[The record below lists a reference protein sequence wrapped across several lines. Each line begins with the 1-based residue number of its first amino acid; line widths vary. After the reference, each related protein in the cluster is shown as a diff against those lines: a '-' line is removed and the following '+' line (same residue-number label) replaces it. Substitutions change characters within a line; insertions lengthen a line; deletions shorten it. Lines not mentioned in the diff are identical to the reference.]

1 MSIQSEIERIS
12 QAKTDIHSAIES
24 KGVTVPD
31 DTLISEMAPYIQQI
45 REAGTVVTSVS
56 YIKPDE
62 NGNVQLENLRI
73 YCGEQNVTYDGGAE
87 QYLTINTEAIGAA
100 TAEQG
105 ALAETAVQPAQIAD
119 FITED
124 DIPSSLPNPQ
134 SLTIKLNGSAQQS
147 YDGSTARTVDV
158 TPSSIGA
165 ATSAQGALAQ
175 TAVQPA
181 QIADFITAEDIP
193 DELPNP
199 YSLGIQLNGGS
210 TTAYDGSATRNV
222 NITAAAIGAAT
233 SSDLEALEPLVGTT
247 SNTTPLQV
255 YNALSDGRQCFI
267 TDSSTYVTYTSWS
280 YNGTTTNGNVHGV
293 SIYINSGKIVSSSLG
308 GAVSSSGGSWNRG
321 NTSGL
326 LYTGNY
332 RSSNTQFL
340 TATVSDGLVLE
351 DISSIIDG
359 EIPSSLP
366 NPNNLIIRQ
375 NNGVGTSYN
384 GQTQVTINITA
395 SSVGAAPTMHSVT
408 DTTYGVGTQSYYG
421 HVRLSDSITDTSST
435 SSGCAATPYAVK
447 QVNDNMPV
455 THKVNLIVASW
466 HGNGTGDKYWRQNV
480 GFDGITSS
488 YEVISITQAP
498 YDSSDETISDSE
510 KKAAATWTYVETGP
524 DRLSFYSKEKPTYHF
539 SLIVT
544 CKYLD

>member
-45 REAGTVVTSVS
+45 REAGTVVTSVNN
-56 YIKPDE
+56 IGPDGS
-62 NGNVQLENLRI
+62 GNVELTAA
-73 YCGEQNVTYDGGAE
+73 NV
-87 QYLTINTEAIGAA
+87 GAA
-100 TAEQG
+100 TAAQG

-119 FITED
+119 FITEE

-134 SLTIKLNGSAQQS
+134 SLTIKLNGSAQPS

-193 DELPNP
+193 SELPNP
-199 YSLGIQLNGGS
+199 YALGIQLNGGS

-255 YNALSDGRQCFI
+255 FNALSDGRQCFI

-280 YNGTTTNGNVHGV
+280 YNGRTTDGNVHGV
-293 SIYINSGKIVSSSLG
+293 SIYINSGRIASSSLD

-384 GQTQVTINITA
+384 GQTQVTINITP

-408 DTTYGVGTQSYYG
+408 DTTYGVGSQNYYG
-421 HVRLSDSITDTSST
+421 HVRLSDSTSSSYGQTSGVAATPLAVYSVNSRVDNVEDSVPITRKITVSSGWSTSYGDTGTDFRYGRIVSFTGSST
-435 SSGCAATPYAVK
+435 SHE
-447 QVNDNMPV
+447 V
-455 THKVNLIVASW
+455 TGIYV
-466 HGNGTGDKYWRQNV
+466 TGQY
-480 GFDGITSS
+480 TSS
-488 YEVISITQAP
+488 SPTDAQK
-498 YDSSDETISDSE
+498 T
-510 KKAAATWTYVETGP
+510 AAATWTYVECENNQ
-524 DRLSFYSKEKPTYHF
+524 LHFYSPTAISTTFY
-539 SLIVT
+539 LVVT
-544 CKYLD
+544 IQKL

>member
-45 REAGTVVTSVS
+45 REAGTVVTSVNL
-56 YIKPDE
+56 IEPDGD
-62 NGNVQLENLRI
+62 GNVQLENLRI
-73 YCGEQNVTYDGGAE
+73 YCGEQEITYNGGAE
-87 QYLTINTEAIGAA
+87 QALTINTDAIGAA
-100 TAEQG
+100 TAAQG
-105 ALAETAVQPAQIAD
+105 ALADTAVQPAQIA
-119 FITED
+119 
-124 DIPSSLPNPQ
+124 N
-134 SLTIKLNGSAQQS
+134 
-147 YDGSTARTVDV
+147 
-158 TPSSIGA
+158 
-165 ATSAQGALAQ
+165 
-175 TAVQPA
+175 
-181 QIADFITAEDIP
+181 FITAEDIP
-193 DELPNP
+193 SELPNP

-210 TTAYDGSATRNV
+210 TTAYDGSATRNI
-222 NITAAAIGAAT
+222 NITADAIGAAT

-255 YNALSDGRQCFI
+255 FNALSEGRQCFI
-267 TDSSTYVTYTSWS
+267 TSNLGATFSNWVYSGNTNNGGVISGAIYLDNKEVSIASLTGHITGGVASWS
-280 YNGTTTNGNVHGV
+280 T
-293 SIYINSGKIVSSSLG
+293 SDI
-308 GAVSSSGGSWNRG
+308 
-321 NTSGL
+321 SGL
-326 LYTGNY
+326 LYSGEA

-340 TATVSDGLVLE
+340 TATSSDGLVLE
-351 DISSIIDG
+351 DISSIIDN

-384 GQTQVTINITA
+384 GQTQVTINITP

-408 DTTYGVGTQSYYG
+408 DTTYGVGTSSYYG

-455 THKVNLIVASW
+455 THKVNLIVAGW
-466 HGNGTGDKYWRQNV
+466 NGTGSGDKYWRQNV

-488 YEVISITQAP
+488 YEVVSITQAT
-498 YDSSDETISDSE
+498 YESSDETIPDTE

-524 DRLSFYSKEKPTYHF
+524 DRLSFYSKEKPTDHF

>member
-45 REAGTVVTSVS
+45 REAGTVVTSVNS
-56 YIKPDE
+56 IGPDGS
-62 NGNVQLENLRI
+62 GNVELTAA
-73 YCGEQNVTYDGGAE
+73 NV
-87 QYLTINTEAIGAA
+87 GAA
-100 TAEQG
+100 TAAQG
-105 ALAETAVQPAQIAD
+105 ALADTAVQPAQIAD

-124 DIPSSLPNPQ
+124 DIPNSLPNPQ
-134 SLTIKLNGSAQQS
+134 SLTIKLNGSAQPS
-147 YDGSTARTVDV
+147 YDGSTARTVDI

-193 DELPNP
+193 SELPNP
-199 YSLGIQLNGGS
+199 YALGIQLNGGS

-247 SNTTPLQV
+247 SNTTPRQV
-255 YNALSDGRQCFI
+255 YNALSDNRQCFI
-267 TDSSTYVTYTSWS
+267 TDITTSVTYNAWAYSGTATSGGVFSSTL
-280 YNGTTTNGNVHGV
+280 
-293 SIYINSGKIVSSSLG
+293 YINSGRIITASLTGNFTSSSDNG
-308 GAVSSSGGSWNRG
+308 TWSRDD
-321 NTSGL
+321 TDGL
-326 LYTGNY
+326 LYSGEY

-384 GQTQVTINITA
+384 GQTQVTINITP

-408 DTTYGVGTQSYYG
+408 NTSYGVGSQNYYG
-421 HVRLSDSITDTSST
+421 HVKLSDSITDVSSAT
-435 SSGCAATPYAVK
+435 SGCAATPYAVK

-488 YEVISITQAP
+488 YEVVSITQAT
-498 YDSSDETISDSE
+498 YESTDETIPDTE

-524 DRLSFYSKEKPTYHF
+524 DRLSFYSKEKPTDHF

>member
-1 MSIQSEIERIS
+1 MSIQGEIERIS

-56 YIKPDE
+56 NIGPDE
-62 NGNVQLENLRI
+62 SGNARLKNLKI
-73 YCGEQNVTYDGGAE
+73 YCGEQDITYNGGAE
-87 QYLTINTEAIGAA
+87 QTLTISPATVGAA
-100 TAEQG
+100 TA
-105 ALAETAVQPAQIAD
+105 
-119 FITED
+119 
-124 DIPSSLPNPQ
+124 
-134 SLTIKLNGSAQQS
+134 
-147 YDGSTARTVDV
+147 
-158 TPSSIGA
+158 
-165 ATSAQGALAQ
+165 AQGTLAQ

-199 YSLGIQLNGGS
+199 YALSIQLNGGS
-210 TTAYDGSATRNV
+210 TTTYDGSATKSV
-222 NITAAAIGAAT
+222 NITPTSIGAAA
-233 SSDLEALEPLVGTT
+233 SSDLEELEPLVGTT

-267 TDSSTYVTYTSWS
+267 TDSSTGVTYASWAYS
-280 YNGTTTNGNVHGV
+280 GTTTSGNVYGA
-293 SIYINSGKIVSSSLG
+293 SLYINDVRIATLSLNG
-308 GAVSSSGGSWNRG
+308 VIRRDG
-321 NTSGL
+321 NTWTRGDTTGFLYSGDA
-326 LYTGNY
+326 

-340 TATVSDGLVLE
+340 TAISSGLVLE
-351 DISSIIDG
+351 DISSIIDQ
-359 EIPSSLP
+359 EIPSFLP
-366 NPNNLIIRQ
+366 NPNNLIIGL
-375 NNGVGTSYN
+375 NNSVRTSYN
-384 GQTQVTINITA
+384 GQTQVTINITP

-408 DTTYGVGTQSYYG
+408 DTRYGVGTRSYYG
-421 HVRLSDSITDTSST
+421 HVRLSDSITDTSSAT
-435 SSGCAATPYAVK
+435 SGCAATPYAVK

-455 THKVNLIVASW
+455 THKVNLTVAGW
-466 HGNGTGDKYWRQNV
+466 NGTGSGDKYWRQNV

-488 YEVISITQAP
+488 YEVVSITQAT
-498 YDSSDETISDSE
+498 YDSSDETIPDTE

-524 DRLSFYSKEKPTYHF
+524 DRLYFYSKEKPTDHF

>member
-56 YIKPDE
+56 FIGPDE
-62 NGNVQLENLRI
+62 NGNAQLEDLRI
-73 YCGEQNVTYDGGAE
+73 YCGEQSVLYNGGAE
-87 QYLTINTEAIGAA
+87 QTITINTDAIGAA
-100 TAEQG
+100 TA
-105 ALAETAVQPAQIAD
+105 
-119 FITED
+119 
-124 DIPSSLPNPQ
+124 
-134 SLTIKLNGSAQQS
+134 
-147 YDGSTARTVDV
+147 
-158 TPSSIGA
+158 
-165 ATSAQGALAQ
+165 AQGALAD

-193 DELPNP
+193 NELPNP
-199 YSLGIQLNGGS
+199 YALGIQLNGGS
-210 TTAYDGSATRNV
+210 TTAYNGSATRNI
-222 NITAAAIGAAT
+222 NITPAAIGAAT

-255 YNALSDGRQCFI
+255 FNALSDNRQCFI

-280 YNGTTTNGNVHGV
+280 YNGTTSNGNVHGV
-293 SIYINSGKIVSSSLG
+293 SLYINSGRIASSSLD
-308 GAVSSSGGSWNRG
+308 GAVWSNGGTWNRN

-326 LYTGNY
+326 LYGGSY

-340 TATVSDGLVLE
+340 TATASDGLVLE

-384 GQTQVTINITA
+384 GQTQVTINITP

-408 DTTYGVGTQSYYG
+408 DTTYGVGTSSYYG

-447 QVNDNMPV
+447 QVNDNMPIV
-455 THKVNLIVASW
+455 VHVNMASYDWSYIPGTSSMKWLNVVHVDGITEDCEIFSVVPVSNAGGNYKWSQAECGANQIVIYSNSEENPGLVNLIFAI
-466 HGNGTGDKYWRQNV
+466 TKNV
-480 GFDGITSS
+480 IQG
-488 YEVISITQAP
+488 VN
-498 YDSSDETISDSE
+498 SD
-510 KKAAATWTYVETGP
+510 
-524 DRLSFYSKEKPTYHF
+524 
-539 SLIVT
+539 
-544 CKYLD
+544 

>member
-45 REAGTVVTSVS
+45 REAGTVVTSVNS
-56 YIKPDE
+56 IGPDDS
-62 NGNVQLENLRI
+62 GNVELTAA
-73 YCGEQNVTYDGGAE
+73 NV
-87 QYLTINTEAIGAA
+87 GAA
-100 TAEQG
+100 TAAQG

-134 SLTIKLNGSAQQS
+134 SLTIKLNGSAQPS

-193 DELPNP
+193 SELPNP
-199 YSLGIQLNGGS
+199 YALGIQLNGGS

-293 SIYINSGKIVSSSLG
+293 SIYIDSGRIVSSSLD
-308 GAVSSSGGSWNRG
+308 GAVSSSGGTWNRG

-384 GQTQVTINITA
+384 GQTQVTINITP
-395 SSVGAAPTMHSVT
+395 SSVGAAPIMHSVT

-421 HVRLSDSITDTSST
+421 HVKLSDSITDASSA

-447 QVNDNMPV
+447 QVNEKVPI
-455 THKVNLIVASW
+455 THKVMVPNNWTTS
-466 HGNGTGDKYWRQNV
+466 NGG
-480 GFDGITSS
+480 
-488 YEVISITQAP
+488 
-498 YDSSDETISDSE
+498 SSDGMEYGVKVAFEGASAGYEISNILLSSQYSWLPPTNNQ
-510 KKAAATWTYVETGP
+510 KTAASQWTYVYIDGGNLHFYAPTQINT
-524 DRLSFYSKEKPTYHF
+524 SFY
-539 SLIVT
+539 LIVT
-544 CKYLD
+544 ITPI

>member
-56 YIKPDE
+56 NIGPDE
-62 NGNVQLENLRI
+62 SGNAQLKNLRI
-73 YCGEQNVTYDGGAE
+73 YCGEQDITYNGGAE
-87 QYLTINTEAIGAA
+87 QTLTINPSTVGAA
-100 TAEQG
+100 TA
-105 ALAETAVQPAQIAD
+105 
-119 FITED
+119 
-124 DIPSSLPNPQ
+124 
-134 SLTIKLNGSAQQS
+134 
-147 YDGSTARTVDV
+147 
-158 TPSSIGA
+158 
-165 ATSAQGALAQ
+165 AQGTLAQ

-222 NITAAAIGAAT
+222 NITPAAIGAAT

-255 YNALSDGRQCFI
+255 FNALSDNRPCFI

-280 YNGTTTNGNVHGV
+280 YNGTTSNGNVHGV
-293 SIYINSGKIVSSSLG
+293 SIYINSGRIVSSSLD
-308 GAVSSSGGSWNRG
+308 GAVSSNGGTWNRN

-326 LYTGNY
+326 LYTGSY

-340 TATVSDGLVLE
+340 TATSSDGLVLE
-351 DISSIIDG
+351 DISSIIDN

-395 SSVGAAPTMHSVT
+395 SSVGAAPIMHSAT
-408 DTTYGVGTQSYYG
+408 NTTYGVGSQNYYG
-421 HVRLSDSITDTSST
+421 HVRLSDSTSPAYGQT
-435 SSGCAATPYAVK
+435 SGVAATPLAVK
-447 QVNDNMPV
+447 QVNDNIPIV
-455 THKVNLIVASW
+455 VHVNMASYDW
-466 HGNGTGDKYWRQNV
+466 SSIPGIGSMKWLNV
-480 GFDGITSS
+480 VHADGITEDCEIFSVVPVS
-488 YEVISITQAP
+488 NVEGNYKWSQAECGTNQLVI
-498 YDSSDETISDSE
+498 YSDSKE
-510 KKAAATWTYVETGP
+510 NPGP
-524 DRLSFYSKEKPTYHF
+524 VNSIFAITKNVIQGVNSD
-539 SLIVT
+539 
-544 CKYLD
+544 